1 MEYSDCEKVEA
12 PNSKG
17 LKDLLISKEI
27 IPFSISFLF
36 IHKKIKINLIIKSLL
51 IYTYYL
57 FILKKA

>member
-1 MEYSDCEKVEA
+1 MCWIRGSITAYGIFWLYEKVEA

-36 IHKKIKINLIIKSLL
+36 IHKKN
-51 IYTYYL
+51 
-57 FILKKA
+57 